1 MLHRDG
7 SVCRMDKDTEEVQ
20 NMDTIDNII
29 YISSNNR
36 SQIYF
41 LSANGDVYLSKYS
54 GCTKLNVSNIIEISS
69 NFDNM
74 ILCLDVH
81 GDVYSIYY
89 DNIVK
94 KYDIK
99 DVVQIECGGNHNM
112 FLTSDGTVYGCGS
125 NEYNQLLDTDI
136 SIYDD
141 PVVIAN
147 DARYIAVG
155 EYSSFYID
163 KNNKLHIIGTIE
175 HLQCDID
182 VTDVIAIYPC
192 EDYTLFL
199 KSDRTVY
206 VIGTNDGEFT
216 GMRSKISKLQK
227 IKYPISAV
235 IQVSV
240 FARSIVYLT
249 DDIKKIYVTGIIFE

>member
-1 MLHRDG
+1 MN
-7 SVCRMDKDTEEVQ
+7 KDTEEVQ

-29 YISSNNR
+29 YMASNIR
-36 SQIYF
+36 SEMYF

-54 GCTKLNVSNIIEISS
+54 GCTKLNVSNIIQISCDS
-69 NFDNM
+69 ESM

-81 GDVYSIYY
+81 GDVYSIQYNY
-89 DNIVK
+89 IVK
-94 KYDIK
+94 KYDTK
-99 DVVQIECGGNHNM
+99 DVVQIECGPNHSV

-125 NEYNQLLDTDI
+125 NEYNQLLDTDV
-136 SIYDD
+136 SIYDN

-175 HLQCDID
+175 HLECDID
-182 VTDVIAIYPC
+182 VTDVIAIYPY
-192 EDYTLFL
+192 EEYTLFL

-206 VIGTNDGEFT
+206 VIGTNNGEFT
-216 GMRSKISKLQK
+216 GMRSEILKLQK
-227 IKYPISAV
+227 IKYPISSV
-235 IQVSV
+235 IQVSI